1 MGGVELVEGFGAVV
15 GVFDWEEGGGVE
27 VLEVDVEVVGVV
39 EVEEDIGEVY
49 EVGGAPD
56 LEPDE
61 ATSVTDVA
69 EGEDRSAVFIE
80 GHGGS
85 AGGAGVSG
93 EGVGADG
100 EFDKEV
106 EAVVVVVLTKFGEE
120 GVKVPGEEFG
130 GTDVGRV
137 VCDEAAAL
145 VFCYGR
151 SRSSVDGRRARERY
165 HRLGRST
172 VVAEGGEEG
181 GIEESYG
188 GSFAERGL
196 ACETGHKVVARGGGG
211 GLCCCARFPQIW
223 SG

>member
-1 MGGVELVEGFGAVV
+1 MGGVELVEDFGVV
-15 GVFDWEEGGGVE
+15 GVQVSDFEKGSRVE
-27 VLEVDVEVVGVV
+27 VLESDTRDSGSF

-106 EAVVVVVLTKFGEE
+106 EAIVVVVLTKFVEE
-120 GVKVPGEEFG
+120 GVKV
-130 GTDVGRV
+130 
-137 VCDEAAAL
+137 
-145 VFCYGR
+145 
-151 SRSSVDGRRARERY
+151 
-165 HRLGRST
+165 
-172 VVAEGGEEG
+172 
-181 GIEESYG
+181 
-188 GSFAERGL
+188 
-196 ACETGHKVVARGGGG
+196 TG
-211 GLCCCARFPQIW
+211 
-223 SG
+223 

>member
-1 MGGVELVEGFGAVV
+1 MELVEDFGVFGVVV
-15 GVFDWEEGGGVE
+15 GVFDWEECSRVE
-27 VLEVDVEVVGVV
+27 VLESDTRDSGSF

-69 EGEDRSAVFIE
+69 EGEDRSAVDD
-80 GHGGS
+80 GDRGS

-106 EAVVVVVLTKFGEE
+106 EAVVVVVLTKYVEE
-120 GVKVPGEEFG
+120 GVKVVGEEFG

-145 VFCYGR
+145 VFRYGR
-151 SRSSVDGRRARERY
+151 SRSSVDGRRARERC

-181 GIEESYG
+181 I
-188 GSFAERGL
+188 
-196 ACETGHKVVARGGGG
+196 
-211 GLCCCARFPQIW
+211 
-223 SG
+223 

>member
-1 MGGVELVEGFGAVV
+1 MGGVELVEDFGVVV

-49 EVGGAPD
+49 EVGRAPD
-56 LEPDE
+56 LEVDE
-61 ATSVTDVA
+61 AASVTDVA

-106 EAVVVVVLTKFGEE
+106 EAVVIAVIAKGGED
-120 GVKVPGEEFG
+120 GVDVTGEKFG
-130 GTDVGRV
+130 GTDVWRAVSDG
-137 VCDEAAAL
+137 EAAL
-145 VFCYGR
+145 VFRYGR
-151 SRSSVDGRRARERY
+151 RRSSVDG
-165 HRLGRST
+165 
-172 VVAEGGEEG
+172 
-181 GIEESYG
+181 
-188 GSFAERGL
+188 
-196 ACETGHKVVARGGGG
+196 
-211 GLCCCARFPQIW
+211 
-223 SG
+223 